1 MHKIIVTEGIV
12 LQKRGVGEANLL
24 ATFLTREL
32 GLVRAS
38 ARSARA
44 ERSKLRYGLEPLTLG
59 RFSFVRGKHEW
70 RLVGAERV
78 SREFLMAPA
87 PRTRALGRIAR
98 LLLRLVQGEEPL
110 PELYKTVAE
119 GFEYLPRA
127 TGEPEAESIECV
139 LVLRIL
145 AHLGYLPQTSELR
158 PFLERDFP
166 ARTTGFV
173 RSGGFSPEFFAEA
186 ARSRALLIRAINES
200 LGATGL

>member
-12 LQKRGVGEANLL
+12 LQKRGVGEANTRG
-24 ATFLTREL
+24 AFLTRDL

-38 ARSARA
+38 ARSARV
-44 ERSKLRYGLEPLTLG
+44 EHSKLRYGLEPLTLG

-78 SREFLMAPA
+78 SRTHLASPPERAG
-87 PRTRALGRIAR
+87 ALGRIAR

-127 TGEPEAESIECV
+127 ESLADAEAIECV

-145 AHLGYLPQTSELR
+145 SHLGYLPHTPEIAPFVETDFFSLEL
-158 PFLERDFP
+158 
-166 ARTTGFV
+166 AA
-173 RSGGFSPEFFAEA
+173 SA
-186 ARSRALLIRAINES
+186 ARSRTLLVRAINHS

>member
-1 MHKIIVTEGIV
+1 MHKLFVTEGIV
-12 LQKRGVGEANLL
+12 LQKRGAGEANTL
-24 ATFLTREL
+24 ATFLTAEL

-38 ARSARA
+38 ARSARV
-44 ERSKLRYGLEPLTLG
+44 EHSKLRYGLEPLTSG
-59 RFSFVRGKHEW
+59 RFSFVQGRREW

-78 SREFLMAPA
+78 SREFLNAPA
-87 PRTRALGRIAR
+87 QRARALGRITR

-119 GFEYLPRA
+119 GFTYLPRA
-127 TGEPEAESIECV
+127 ASDSDAENIECV

-145 AHLGYLPQTSELR
+145 AHLGYLPQTPEIT
-158 PFLERDFP
+158 PFLERDF
-166 ARTTGFV
+166 
-173 RSGGFSPEFFAEA
+173 FSIELSAEV